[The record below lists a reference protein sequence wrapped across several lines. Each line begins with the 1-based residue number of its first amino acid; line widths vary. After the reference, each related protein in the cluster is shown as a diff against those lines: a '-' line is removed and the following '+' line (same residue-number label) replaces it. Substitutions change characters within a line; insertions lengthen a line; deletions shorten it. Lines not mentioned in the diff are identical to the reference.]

1 MRINKYIA
9 QAGIASRRKADELIA
24 NGNVK
29 VNGAVMK
36 EPGYDVTDEDKVEV
50 NGSLIGTSREKVYLL
65 VNKPLN
71 MITSASDDRDRET
84 VMEIVKDVDSR
95 LFPVGRLDYN
105 TTGALIMT
113 NDGDLS
119 YRITHPKHE
128 MDKTY
133 RALVKGVVSKEKLAR
148 LRSGVDIGGF
158 VTSRARA
165 RIIKGMDTLLQGG
178 VTPVELVGGV
188 CSVIRGVTTRTK
200 TGEAADATWREL
212 TTILVVDDV
221 IPSIRAALG
230 AKFARAKNTAQTRGA
245 VRSQVILELEGKV
258 AAEIISGYGE
268 VTAQALE
275 SDPTVCL
282 VTFSFTVA
290 QGLNQIWLSA
300 QITV

>member
-65 VNKPLN
+65 VNKPRN
-71 MITSASDDRDRET
+71 MMTSASDDRDRET
-84 VMEIVKDVDSR
+84 VMEIVKDVDAR

-119 YRITHPKHE
+119 HRITHPKHE

-133 RALVKGVVSKEKLAR
+133 RALVKGVVSKEKLA
-148 LRSGVDIGGF
+148 STQVGGVDIGGF

-165 RIIKGMDTLLQGG
+165 RIIKG
-178 VTPVELVGGV
+178 ERN
-188 CSVIRGVTTRTK
+188 IR
-200 TGEAADATWREL
+200 L
-212 TTILVVDDV
+212 
-221 IPSIRAALG
+221 
-230 AKFARAKNTAQTRGA
+230 
-245 VRSQVILELEGKV
+245 
-258 AAEIISGYGE
+258 
-268 VTAQALE
+268 
-275 SDPTVCL
+275 
-282 VTFSFTVA
+282 
-290 QGLNQIWLSA
+290 
-300 QITV
+300 